1 MCIAGLALLIRKF
14 MGGQAW
20 LGQCRA
26 NGQIGRWAD
35 GLGLG
40 RQKTR
45 RNAVHIAASGL
56 KGRRGRLFQAAACTL
71 KGYGVGLA

>member
-1 MCIAGLALLIRKF
+1 MGSAGL
-14 MGGQAW
+14 MGR
-20 LGQCRA
+20 L
-26 NGQIGRWAD
+26 AD

-56 KGRRGRLFQAAACTL
+56 KGRLGRLFPAAACTL

>member
-1 MCIAGLALLIRKF
+1 MYSRPCTTHKKVYGRAGSGLGSAGL
-14 MGGQAW
+14 MGR
-20 LGQCRA
+20 L
-26 NGQIGRWAD
+26 AD

-45 RNAVHIAASGL
+45 RNAVHTEASGL
-56 KGRRGRLFQAAACTL
+56 KGRLGRLFPAAACTL